1 MSTADLDHVLGARM
15 NAEPPILRGCST
27 SELMMVAG
35 AATLFWL
42 PIGIMA
48 AFFLGPVT
56 IALAGGFIVG
66 TIYIGAGV
74 FQRIKR
80 GRPDGYYQHW
90 IDGRLH
96 KLGLRRSSF
105 IVPKEGM
112 LALGRTSNG

>member
-1 MSTADLDHVLGARM
+1 MSTANLDHVLGARM
-15 NAEPPILRGCST
+15 NAEPPILKGCSS
-27 SELMMVAG
+27 SELLMVAG
-35 AATLFWL
+35 VATLIWL
-42 PIGIMA
+42 PIGLLA

-56 IALAGGFIVG
+56 IALAGGLVVG

-96 KLGLRRSSF
+96 RLGLRRSSF
-105 IVPKEGM
+105 VVPEKGR
-112 LALGRTSNG
+112 LALGRTST